1 MKEKFNLQFSKI
13 NIDPYY
19 REKWNIHSNDFIC
32 LTRNGKMIRETLYR
46 IGGLNNPNLDTD
58 NYFMLLKH
66 VEAFYSDDITK
77 IKKDK
82 PHLESRWCILNKDGD
97 EKVEFKQFQ
106 SPYLIDNSQ
115 IYSIYDDY
123 YNIETGEFYGN
134 SNHSMIKSKDFIFID
149 NNYTSDES
157 KKGVLKINKKDGT
170 WELFK

>member
-82 PHLESRWCILNKDGD
+82 PHLESR
-97 EKVEFKQFQ
+97 
-106 SPYLIDNSQ
+106 
-115 IYSIYDDY
+115 
-123 YNIETGEFYGN
+123 
-134 SNHSMIKSKDFIFID
+134 
-149 NNYTSDES
+149 
-157 KKGVLKINKKDGT
+157 
-170 WELFK
+170 